1 MGKARAQRLLEK
13 YGPNEKNLNNT
24 CNEVREHQKLMNKAS
39 KQARKNT
46 QFVHAIKKLSKT
58 VKKAQVRQR
67 HLTERRLKILGMYP
81 QKTVEEGTIITEGL
95 KKVDKFLGGLEQV
108 NTLPPL
114 EHESTCGLA
123 NCGQHPKKD
132 EVHG

>member
-1 MGKARAQRLLEK
+1 MFQREFM
-13 YGPNEKNLNNT
+13 
-24 CNEVREHQKLMNKAS
+24 VMF
-39 KQARKNT
+39 KQ
-46 QFVHAIKKLSKT
+46 
-58 VKKAQVRQR
+58 
-67 HLTERRLKILGMYP
+67 
-81 QKTVEEGTIITEGL
+81 TIINHNRL
-95 KKVDKFLGGLEQV
+95 KKVDDFLGGLEQV

>member
-1 MGKARAQRLLEK
+1 MGKARAQRILEK

-67 HLTERRLKILGMYP
+67 HLAERRLKILAMYP

-108 NTLPPL
+108 NSLP
-114 EHESTCGLA
+114 S
-123 NCGQHPKKD
+123 KD
-132 EVHG
+132 QNT